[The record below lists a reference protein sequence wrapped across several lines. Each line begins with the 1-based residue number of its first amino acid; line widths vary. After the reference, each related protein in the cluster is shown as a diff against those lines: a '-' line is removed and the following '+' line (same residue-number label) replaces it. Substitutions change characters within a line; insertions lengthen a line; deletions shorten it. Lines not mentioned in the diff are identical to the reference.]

1 MVEERTIHDFLKDLA
16 SSSPAPGGGSVA
28 ALSGAMGAALVSMV
42 ASLTVGRAKYADYQ
56 ALVSEA
62 LVKAESLMRELLACA
77 DDDMTA
83 FDGVMSA
90 LKLPK
95 DAPERPGALES
106 AYKTATLAPE
116 HTAKSCL
123 EVMRLAYSL
132 VGKSNRTAACDLSA
146 GALQAHAG
154 IINALENV
162 RVNLKA
168 IHDAEYVSQMSSW
181 SESVMREA
189 EELLTTTIQG
199 VRECL

>member
-1 MVEERTIHDFLKDLA
+1 MIEQRSIQDFLNDLA

-28 ALSGAMGAALVSMV
+28 ALSGATGAALVSMV
-42 ASLTVGRAKYADYQ
+42 ANLTTGKAKYAEYQ
-56 ALVSEA
+56 PMIADALTEA
-62 LVKAESLMRELLACA
+62 GRLMRELLACA

-90 LKLPK
+90 LKMPK
-95 DAPERPGALES
+95 DNPERFGALQE
-106 AYKTATLAPE
+106 AYKTATRAPE
-116 HTAKSCL
+116 HTANACL

-146 GALQAHAG
+146 ASLQAHAG
-154 IINALENV
+154 IVSALENV
-162 RVNLKA
+162 SVNLKA

-189 EELLTTTIQG
+189 EELLTATIQG